1 MSAPDL
7 QPIAGR
13 PCLVLG
19 ASGFLGRW
27 LVRSLR
33 ASGARLH
40 GQVRDAGRLP
50 AGLLEPEELVTADLG
65 RPGVVTGLVDALR
78 PELVFNLAGYGVA
91 KDERA
96 DAGYRRLNAEL
107 PGELARAL
115 LASPHT
121 RGAVLLHVGSALEYG
136 SEAPSLD
143 EGALPRPSTDYG
155 RSKLAGTLAL
165 DAARDEGLAALSA
178 RAFTVFG
185 LGERPGRLVP
195 TLLAARE
202 GTGRIPL
209 SAGTQRRDWIYA
221 EDLARALVELARLD
235 PEPLR
240 RREPPFDA
248 PALNLASGRLSSVRE
263 FTELFARAFGIA
275 EDRLGFGELP
285 GLAEEMH
292 HPPVPVERLARALG
306 WSPPTD
312 PTAAFLRMRDHLSNG
327 VLA

>member
-33 ASGARLH
+33 EAGARLH
-40 GQVRDAGRLP
+40 GQVCDAGRLP
-50 AGLLEPEELVTADLG
+50 AGLLEPAEIVTADLEG
-65 RPGVVTGLVDALR
+65 PGTAARLVDELC
-78 PELVFNLAGYGVA
+78 PEFVFNLAGYGVA

-96 DAGYRRLNAEL
+96 PEGYQRLNEEL
-107 PGELARAL
+107 PAEIAHAL
-115 LASPHT
+115 LGNPRT

-136 SEAPSLD
+136 AEATSLD
-143 EGALPRPSTDYG
+143 EMAPPLPSTDYG
-155 RSKLAGTLAL
+155 TSKLAATLAL
-165 DAARDEGLAALSA
+165 DAARDEGLAALTG

-195 TLLAARE
+195 SLLAARE
-202 GTGRIPL
+202 GRERIPL
-209 SAGTQRRDWIYA
+209 SAGTQSRDWIYA

-235 PEPLR
+235 PEPIR
-240 RREPPFDA
+240 RREPPFEA
-248 PALNLASGRLSSVRE
+248 PALNLASGRLTSVRE

-275 EDRLGFGELP
+275 EDRLGFGDVP

-312 PTAAFLRMRDHLSNG
+312 PTAAFHRMRDHLSNG